1 MAILLIETITY
12 QTDRQTPEQRLEN
25 NNCHLLSGE
34 LVLLKANILN
44 KKGIGNGQFGK
55 IGRVVSKTGST
66 ELFHPVKVSYNVYDP
81 KTQQIKETDIEF
93 ERNQIYHV
101 PSNIW
106 TKMMYYDGTIIKREK
121 EEDIMNDPE
130 VENLLSYDS
139 MTRTWNGRE
148 LTDAGKRRNN
158 RKRGSLGFLA
168 NASNP
173 FLVKIESKL

>member
-1 MAILLIETITY
+1 MAIFLIEPIPY
-12 QTDRQTPEQRLEN
+12 QTDRQTPEKRREN

-34 LVLLKANILN
+34 LVLLPARITGTLK
-44 KKGIGNGQFGK
+44 IGDGKFGR
-55 IGRVVSKTGST
+55 IGRVVSESGST
-66 ELFHPVKVSYNVYDP
+66 ELSYPVKVSLRHATGRETFHEISLRKDVYH
-81 KTQQIKETDIEF
+81 I
-93 ERNQIYHV
+93 

-106 TKMMYYDGTIIKREK
+106 TKMMWYDGTLIKREK
-121 EEDIMNDPE
+121 EEDVMNDPE

-139 MTRTWNGRE
+139 ITRTWNGRE

-173 FLVKIESKL
+173 FLVIKNI

>member
-1 MAILLIETITY
+1 M
-12 QTDRQTPEQRLEN
+12 
-25 NNCHLLSGE
+25 
-34 LVLLKANILN
+34 
-44 KKGIGNGQFGK
+44 
-55 IGRVVSKTGST
+55 
-66 ELFHPVKVSYNVYDP
+66 
-81 KTQQIKETDIEF
+81 
-93 ERNQIYHV
+93 

-106 TKMMYYDGTIIKREK
+106 TKMMWYDGTLIKREK

-139 MTRTWNGRE
+139 ITRTWNGRE

-173 FLVKIESKL
+173 FLVIENI